1 MNSNTNTTSLL
12 LTRRPNLAIWE
23 RSKIPVSA
31 EEKEVRR
38 KLSKRY
44 DLCDWT
50 VVHTTTMLIAND
62 VRDEVR
68 WS

>member
-23 RSKIPVSA
+23 RSKLPVSD

-50 VVHTTTMLIAND
+50 IVHTTTLLTAND